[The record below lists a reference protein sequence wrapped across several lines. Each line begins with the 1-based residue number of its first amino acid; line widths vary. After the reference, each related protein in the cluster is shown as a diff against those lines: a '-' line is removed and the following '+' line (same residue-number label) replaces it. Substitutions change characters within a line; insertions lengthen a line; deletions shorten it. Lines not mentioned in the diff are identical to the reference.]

1 MKRLPE
7 KLMIAAIVLSCGFVM
22 QSEPTP
28 KENMM
33 REAGFRAKRLEAA
46 SQAAMQT
53 ARRMEPLRRSAPS
66 SP

>member
-7 KLMIAAIVLSCGFVM
+7 KLMIAAIILSCGFVM

-28 KENMM
+28 KDNML
-33 REAGFRAKRLEAA
+33 REAGFRAKRMEAA

-53 ARRMEPLRRSAPS
+53 ARRVEPVRRNGPS